1 MAACL
6 RDQLLYRPAALTPRK
21 NPRHSTDSSLLPPTR
36 SVSRYQPINLP
47 LSRFQIRNQ
56 TETSIS
62 PTSRL
67 AFEGYRRSASV

>member
-21 NPRHSTDSSLLPPTR
+21 NPRHSTESPLLLPR

-56 TETSIS
+56 TETSVS
-62 PTSRL
+62 PTSQPGFKENRC
-67 AFEGYRRSASV
+67 SASV